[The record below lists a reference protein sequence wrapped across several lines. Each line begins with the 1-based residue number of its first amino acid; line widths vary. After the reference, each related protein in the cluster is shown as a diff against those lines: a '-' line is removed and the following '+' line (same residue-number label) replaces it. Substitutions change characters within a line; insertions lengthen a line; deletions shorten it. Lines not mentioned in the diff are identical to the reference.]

1 MENTANI
8 RPMTAQDLVEIWK
21 RRRWLFLGTTALLA
35 ATTCVVVGFWPS
47 SYRSDALILIEQPA
61 VSQDYVKPLVMPDS
75 EQQIS
80 ALVQQVLSHT
90 LLQRLPLFKAGKDI
104 SQKEF
109 DDVLKDVSIDVLREN
124 SDPRRPAG
132 KPYGLKIG
140 FRSSNPK
147 LAQEGAN
154 ELAALVVQQADE
166 MTVEQAKE
174 TTGVLRAQLGLAE
187 AKVKEK
193 SQALEDFKKQYAGQL
208 PIEEQ
213 LTIETL
219 SRLQGQ
225 LDVNGQAIERARQTI
240 ADLQATATNPSSDS
254 GKDSSAQED
263 PQLARLETDLQGL
276 KIKLADLESRYKPNH
291 PDVIKTREEIQRLEV
306 QVKEQAAESAAT
318 KTSKLAKTTPD
329 LSPASLARI
338 EDSKA
343 ELASRLK
350 AQSQIE
356 QQIAQ
361 AQANLRAI
369 PSRAQQFTE
378 LEREYDSAKKNYE
391 TLRDELSQAEQS
403 TDVYQQHKGV
413 RFRIQDFASLPDTPD
428 EPVRWKINLGGLGGA
443 LFLGLL
449 IAAVMELR
457 DTSFKS
463 DRDAE
468 FYTGL
473 NTLALFPDFPN
484 LFESEHARKKKYR
497 WITGTAVTALV
508 FAGLNLYLY
517 VVRH

>member
-1 MENTANI
+1 MENTPAI
-8 RPMTAQDLVEIWK
+8 RPITGQDLADIWGRQK
-21 RRRWLFLGTTALLA
+21 WRFLGTSALLA
-35 ATTCVVVGFWPS
+35 ALTCVVVGFWPS

-61 VSQDYVKPLVMPDS
+61 VSQDYVKPMFAPDS

-90 LLQRLPLFKAGKDI
+90 LLQRLPMFKAGAEI
-104 SQKEF
+104 SQKDFE
-109 DDVLKDVSIDVLREN
+109 DILKEASIDVLREN
-124 SDPRRPAG
+124 TDPRRPAG
-132 KPYGLKIG
+132 KPYGLKVS
-140 FRSSNPK
+140 FRNSVPK
-147 LAQEGAN
+147 VAQEGAN
-154 ELAALVVQQADE
+154 ELAALVVQQADQ
-166 MTVEQAKE
+166 MTVDQAKE
-174 TTGVLRAQLGLAE
+174 TTAVLRSQLTLAE

-193 SQALEDFKKQYAGQL
+193 SQALEDFKKQHAGQL

-225 LDVNGQAIERARQTI
+225 LDVNSQAIERARQTI
-240 ADLQATATNPSSDS
+240 TDLQATAPTSSSDS
-254 GKDSSAQED
+254 GKDSTGPED
-263 PQLARLETDLQGL
+263 PKLARLETDLQGL
-276 KIKLADLESRYKPNH
+276 KVKLADLESRYKPNH
-291 PDVIKTREEIQRLEV
+291 PDVIKTKQEIERLEA
-306 QVKEQAAESAAT
+306 QLKEQEAESAQ
-318 KTSKLAKTTPD
+318 SKSSKSAKTTPD
-329 LSPASLARI
+329 LSPASAARI

-350 AQSQIE
+350 AQTQIE
-356 QQIAQ
+356 QQISQ

-369 PSRAQQFTE
+369 PSRAQEYTE
-378 LEREYDSAKKNYE
+378 LEREYESAKKNYE
-391 TLRDELSQAEQS
+391 TLRDQVSDAEQS

-413 RFRIQDFASLPDTPD
+413 HFRIQDFASLPDTPD

-443 LFLGLL
+443 IFVGLL
-449 IAAVMELR
+449 FAAVMELR

-473 NTLALFPDFPN
+473 TTLALFPDFPN
-484 LFESEHARKKKYR
+484 PSESENARKNKFR
-497 WITGTAVTALV
+497 WVTGTAVTALV